1 MESFRLCL
9 FWKNL
14 ISEWIYKIKYETEI
28 VLEVF
33 CYICHSISYEWLS
46 KSWCDVNFENCR
58 FNVYYNSLFKWPFKN
73 LFTIQTLLLS
83 IYQIFS
89 LVISNSTFINHNIIY
104 YYLKGICEQSY
115 SFEFQIGK
123 QNVCNGQEWTYSS
136 DNKDIRG
143 HKSSCFHNVMLELGK
158 LSRNTCK

>member
-1 MESFRLCL
+1 MAIKVSIYNPNF
-9 FWKNL
+9 
-14 ISEWIYKIKYETEI
+14 ISNDI
-28 VLEVF
+28 V
-33 CYICHSISYEWLS
+33 
-46 KSWCDVNFENCR
+46 
-58 FNVYYNSLFKWPFKN
+58 
-73 LFTIQTLLLS
+73 

-115 SFEFQIGK
+115 SFKFQIGK